1 MQRSLGVARSTGTDS
16 LADILERIL
25 DRGVVITGDIRI
37 KLVDIELLTINIR
50 LLIASVDKA
59 REIGIDWWETN
70 PFISSKAKEREK
82 QLVEKEAE
90 IEDLRRRVAQLEG
103 AS

>member
-59 REIGIDWWETN
+59 REMGIDWWETN

-82 QLVEKEAE
+82 EK
-90 IEDLRRRVAQLEG
+90 L
-103 AS
+103 